1 MTKEE
6 RREHNLKL
14 LRLNIE
20 YLAREWSKATKRDD
34 DWLFDGNENV
44 HYREFVKEMIRDQED
59 QEGCK

>member
-20 YLAREWSKATKRDD
+20 YLAREWSKATKRDV
-34 DWLFDGNENV
+34 NE
-44 HYREFVKEMIRDQED
+44 
-59 QEGCK
+59 